1 VNRSVYI
8 HEIMIML
15 RKERKLDRLKMNTR
29 GATKKG
35 PICAVPMHAQQTS
48 SLWRGVGEVSS
59 AIEVGCGR
67 RVQPRQFVTA
77 CQGVF
82 GSFWEHG
89 LVTSFF
95 FFGNSSTVINRTW
108 ARHRFNYEAAR
119 PDYIKSV
126 DSDDPAGKGLRPVK
140 RKCQHRC

>member
-15 RKERKLDRLKMNTR
+15 RKERKLDRLKMNPR
-29 GATKKG
+29 GANKKV
-35 PICAVPMHAQQTS
+35 PICAVPMHAPQTS

-67 RVQPRQFVTA
+67 RVQPRQFVSA

-82 GSFWEHG
+82 GSFWESTGFWSLLFSFLGIAQRLSIGRGQDIDSTTKLPG
-89 LVTSFF
+89 LIT
-95 FFGNSSTVINRTW
+95 
-108 ARHRFNYEAAR
+108 
-119 PDYIKSV
+119 
-126 DSDDPAGKGLRPVK
+126 
-140 RKCQHRC
+140 